1 MSTESGSDVVKWFT
15 RARKFPQLIGRT
27 PDGTRI
33 WGGPYTLTQALGGAG
48 VLVVGMK
55 TMSLWAHFGFIG
67 SLVILATVTA
77 SAVWGLGRIPVGAR
91 SPLSMASGL
100 ARAAGAPK
108 TGRLGGRPIRIRRPH
123 QLRHTVIFAVPVPVE
138 SRSVDPSE
146 NTSGNSAGKPAGNV
160 RKHSGRGAEKRNG
173 ADKAASQLVEVPL
186 TSIQSLLA
194 APVTTAGSTV
204 QGSTLHSLE
213 ESR

>member
-1 MSTESGSDVVKWFT
+1 MSTESGPDVVKWFT

-48 VLVVGMK
+48 VLVVGLK

-67 SLVILATVTA
+67 SLVVLVTITA
-77 SAVWGLGRIPVGAR
+77 SVVWGLGRIPVGAR
-91 SPLSMASGL
+91 SPLSMAAGV
-100 ARAAGAPK
+100 ARAVGAPK
-108 TGRLGGRPIRIRRPH
+108 TGRLGGHPIRIRRPH
-123 QLRHTVIFAVPVPVE
+123 QLRHTVIFAVQMPVE
-138 SRSVDPSE
+138 TRETTRSG
-146 NTSGNSAGKPAGNV
+146 NTSGKPAGNV
-160 RKHSGRGAEKRNG
+160 RNHAGRGAEQRNG
-173 ADKAASQLVEVPL
+173 TVKPAPQLVDVPL

-194 APVTTAGSTV
+194 APANAAGSMG
-204 QGSTLHSLE
+204 QGTTLHTLE

>member
-48 VLVVGMK
+48 VLVVGLK

-67 SLVILATVTA
+67 SLVVLVAVTG
-77 SAVWGLGRIPVGAR
+77 SVVWGLGRIPVGAR
-91 SPLSMASGL
+91 SPLSMAAGL
-100 ARAAGAPK
+100 AHAVGAPK

-123 QLRHTVIFAVPVPVE
+123 QLRHTVIFAVQVPDE
-138 SRSVDPSE
+138 NRAANPSG
-146 NTSGNSAGKPAGNV
+146 NTSGKPAGKV
-160 RKHSGRGAEKRNG
+160 GKHAGRGVEQRTRTAEPTP
-173 ADKAASQLVEVPL
+173 QVVEVPL
-186 TSIQSLLA
+186 SSIQSLLA
-194 APVTTAGSTV
+194 APANVAGSMG
-204 QGSTLHSLE
+204 QGTALHTLE